1 MKGSSIMRLVEVFLL
16 ENLFWVSL
24 AVVSAAGALFMTL
37 RGTVATLDPSAAALF
52 IKQNGALFLDVRS
65 GEEFIAGHIAGA
77 KHIPIADVKTDLERI
92 GKYKDKGVVVV
103 CANGLQSKKAAAT
116 LAGGGF
122 NHLRVLAG
130 GMAAWREAQLPTGKG
145 RR

>member
-1 MKGSSIMRLVEVFLL
+1 MKGSSIMRLPECGVVFLL

-65 GEEFIAGHIAGA
+65 GEEFVAGHIAGA
-77 KHIPIADVKTDLERI
+77 KHIP
-92 GKYKDKGVVVV
+92 
-103 CANGLQSKKAAAT
+103 
-116 LAGGGF
+116 
-122 NHLRVLAG
+122 H
-130 GMAAWREAQLPTGKG
+130 
-145 RR
+145 RRC